1 MLKFRQVIGSLGFVS
16 IFSGC
21 IGTTVPPMN
30 NYAFKCDDIKIETA
44 KEKQYNKI
52 LKISLPN
59 TSSALTRR
67 DIIFR
72 TNEGKIGSYAYSQWI
87 DTPADLLQNM
97 LLRTLTASS
106 LFTAVVRSTSNVES
120 GLLLESEILQFV
132 HKVDKNSVE
141 VQIVLTLVDQNS
153 GKLVRARLFTYSI
166 NVKTSN
172 AKNAVEAFNS
182 AMNKLR
188 ADVIVWLSDS

>member
-1 MLKFRQVIGSLGFVS
+1 MLKFRQLIGSLGFVS

-44 KEKQYNKI
+44 KHKQYNEV

-72 TNEGKIGSYAYSQWI
+72 TDNGKIGSYAYSQWV

-97 LLRTLTASS
+97 LLRTITASN
-106 LFTAVVRSTSNVES
+106 LFTAVVRSISNVES

-132 HKVDKNSVE
+132 HKVDKKSVE
-141 VQIVLTLVDQNS
+141 VQIVLTLLDQSS
-153 GKLVRARLFTYSI
+153 GKLVRAKLFSYSI
-166 NVKTSN
+166 SVATSN
-172 AKNAVEAFNS
+172 AKNAVEAFNI
-182 AMNKLR
+182 AMNNLR
-188 ADVIVWLSDS
+188 SDVIVWLSDS